1 MPSVLVLVPHR
12 PNRSPSQ
19 RYRFEQYLPFLS
31 QQGFEFTWSPLLNE
45 TDDRVFYGAG
55 NFFKKLIILIKTIF
69 IRLKDLRSFS
79 EFDIIFIQR
88 EAFFL
93 GTSYFEKKA
102 KQLCKKIIFD
112 FDDAIWL
119 ADTSPANKKWEWVK
133 NPLKF
138 NKNVSC
144 ATLVIAGNRYLAEKA
159 NVFNKNVMVIPTT
172 IDTGVHVPL
181 PEKRNKEILCIGWSG
196 SASTIKHFES
206 LIPVLLKLKELFHNK
221 ICFCVYGDG
230 NYEHETL
237 GIKGIAWSIETEV
250 ETINSFD
257 IGIMPLP
264 QDAWTNGKCG
274 LKALSY
280 MACEVP
286 VIAGAVGVNT
296 EIIRHAQ
303 NGFLAG
309 TENEWLFAFQQ
320 LIQSKELREST
331 GKEGRK
337 TVVADYSVESQKLN
351 YLKAFSEC

>member
-1 MPSVLVLVPHR
+1 MPKVLILVAHR
-12 PNRSPSQ
+12 PGRSPSQ
-19 RYRFEQYLPFLS
+19 RYRFEQYLMFLS
-31 QQGFEFTWSPLLNE
+31 SQGFEFTWSPLLNE
-45 TDDRVFYGAG
+45 KDDRIFYSAG
-55 NFFKKLIILIKTIF
+55 NFFKKVGILFKSVFT
-69 IRLKDLRSFS
+69 RLKDVRRYAA
-79 EFDIIFIQR
+79 FDIIFIQR
-88 EAFFL
+88 ETTFL

-102 KQLCKKIIFD
+102 MQSGKKVVFD

-119 ADTSPANKKWEWVK
+119 ADTSPGNKKWEWVK

-138 NKNVSC
+138 NKNVSY

-172 IDTGVHVPL
+172 IDTSIHVPM

-206 LIPVLLKLKELFHNK
+206 LIPVLLKLKVLFYNK
-221 ICFCVYGDG
+221 IYFKVYGDG
-230 NYEHETL
+230 NYQNNAL
-237 GIKGIAWSIETEV
+237 NLKGIAWGADTEV
-250 ETINSFD
+250 EVLNSFD

-264 QDAWTNGKCG
+264 QDEWTNGKCG

-286 VIAGAVGVNT
+286 VVASAVGVNT
-296 EIIRHAQ
+296 EIIRHTQ
-303 NGFLAG
+303 NGFLAA

-320 LIQSKELREST
+320 LIQSKELRETT